1 MAPGR
6 SRNGRC
12 DLITRRAPEQWRAA
26 GKYWHKIPMV
36 RQTDDSFTLEAD
48 ELDATLLTLASML
61 RPVEH

>member
-1 MAPGR
+1 
-6 SRNGRC
+6 
-12 DLITRRAPEQWRAA
+12 
-26 GKYWHKIPMV
+26 MV